1 MVQWTNLWLKSTRRQ
16 KQRRAKLGGKLRRN
30 EQTTSGGEMSLKHI
44 TIGALVAVCTF
55 VAQAAAQK
63 NELSGIIGRTFTSDQ
78 RIQGAPAY
86 DPDLRFSNGL
96 SFEVNYARRVMV
108 TRGGLLTLTLE
119 VPFVVNPSQD
129 LHAAPPNR
137 IPQKYASYFVTPA
150 ARLNAFRDQ
159 AVSPWV
165 SFGGGFGHFAE
176 SSTLLFGGHNP
187 GPTGTNTGALQAGLG
202 LDVKIFHGFSLRG
215 EARDFWSGVPQLN
228 VNTGKSRQHNIFAGG
243 GVVWHF

>member
-1 MVQWTNLWLKSTRRQ
+1 
-16 KQRRAKLGGKLRRN
+16 
-30 EQTTSGGEMSLKHI
+30 MSLKHL

-96 SFEVNYARRVMV
+96 TFEINYARRFMD
-108 TRGGLLTLTLE
+108 TGGGLFSLTLE
-119 VPFVVNPSQD
+119 VPFVVNPDQD
-129 LHAAPPNR
+129 LHAALPNR

-150 ARLNAFRDQ
+150 LRLNVFPDQ
-159 AVSPWV
+159 GVSPWV
-165 SFGGGFGHFAE
+165 SFGSGFGHFAE

-187 GPTGTNTGALQAGLG
+187 GPTGTNTGVIQAGFG

-215 EARDFWSGVPQLN
+215 EGRDFWSGVPQLN
-228 VNTGKSRQHNIFAGG
+228 LNTGKSHQNNIFAGLG
-243 GVVWHF
+243 IVWHF